1 MVKLEPESGGEYS
14 FHATQPGPPGQTGQA
29 GQSLNA
35 PDLPPSAIVAAIRQ
49 SAAAA
54 SGRRPMMHPVDMD
67 ANEILKVSYR
77 ARVDRAWLSVCT
89 WVS

>member
-14 FHATQPGPPGQTGQA
+14 FHATQAGQTGQA

-67 ANEILKVSYR
+67 ANEILKVSYP
-77 ARVDRAWLSVCT
+77 SKK
-89 WVS
+89 SI